1 MANSTPPPGSP
12 YIVPPGV
19 TNAEINIA
27 NEPSSSPVPPDE
39 APVANLFGGS
49 LGVTQNKRPSIRRD
63 KSGHTPARKKRGD
76 TLSRASSVKVRIA
89 IQDALAGDMLSL
101 HVDDPCDESS
111 QRRVTAV
118 VTPDGDCGDAD
129 GDCGDAESDDEDYSP
144 DPVAPPK
151 KQEKRVK
158 NKTSDPKV
166 ILDRNFMTIL
176 RPEIFCHEPFRKGSS
191 NMYSEDDIDRFDA
204 EFRKQIH
211 FNFSATRNTQKQKQ
225 SQEATRASRLRD
237 IDLDVIQRD
246 TSTVTTN
253 RSNLSHYILEDI
265 LDCPPGSRFIICI
278 TTDAADVERGV

>member
-19 TNAEINIA
+19 TNAEINIV
-27 NEPSSSPVPPDE
+27 NEPSSYPVPPDE

-76 TLSRASSVKVRIA
+76 ALRRASSVKARIA
-89 IQDALAGDMLSL
+89 IQDALAADMLSL

-118 VTPDGDCGDAD
+118 VTPDGDCGNAD
-129 GDCGDAESDDEDYSP
+129 GDCGDADSDDEDYSP

-158 NKTSDPKV
+158 K
-166 ILDRNFMTIL
+166 
-176 RPEIFCHEPFRKGSS
+176 
-191 NMYSEDDIDRFDA
+191 
-204 EFRKQIH
+204 
-211 FNFSATRNTQKQKQ
+211 
-225 SQEATRASRLRD
+225 
-237 IDLDVIQRD
+237 
-246 TSTVTTN
+246 
-253 RSNLSHYILEDI
+253 NLAI
-265 LDCPPGSRFIICI
+265 R
-278 TTDAADVERGV
+278 R